1 MAKKIHQIAKELG
14 LKSKDLVARCE
25 TEGIPNI
32 TNHMSTV
39 SAGLEQ
45 TIHSWFEGAGEA
57 DSSADATEDTGALTA
72 IAQRTTTTAAKK
84 VRATARKKPVKKQAE
99 ETNEEAATMAKALEE
114 TRKIAKKGGG
124 ESSEEVIRRVEAQTA
139 STEPAAPAPAPSL
152 AAGIEYE
159 SDTAGTISPDAP
171 ESLAPAASTESAT
184 PVGTPSTE
192 PVAED
197 PSTAGTTGPTRRRAM
212 GVSVPNVPRRPVDVT
227 PAGPMLGQVQTP
239 AKLSGPTVVRIE
251 QAEVVDR
258 PRRRTLGDTGG
269 PSRGPGGPAGPG
281 DAPASG
287 GDVSRRNTRRKT
299 RTGRDGR
306 SASADGPASDRPAR
320 SRNWGQ
326 QDLLERQERL
336 RGAHGYIKTV
346 RRDASRADHG
356 GERATTAAQVGGLVK
371 IQEPFSIKELSAA
384 TGVQVNQI
392 IRAMM
397 KKGIMQANPNAGM
410 PVDLAVELMLEQNIE
425 LEVEEKRSAVD
436 VVTQEF
442 EQRETV
448 DLQSR
453 APVVTIL
460 GHVDH
465 GKTSLLD
472 AIRHTTVASG
482 EAGGITQHTS
492 AFRISVRAG
501 DDDKTIVFLDTPGH
515 EAFTAMRARGAQITD
530 IVVLVVA
537 ADDGLMPQTIE
548 SINHAKAAEVPIVV
562 ALNKVDKPEATDN
575 NLQRIYGQLAEY
587 DLSPVEW
594 GGKTE
599 VVKTSATKKI
609 GIQDLL
615 DTLDFQS
622 QLMELKADAAGPAR
636 GTVIEARMVEGR
648 GAVAN
653 VLIQDGRIKLGDFIV
668 IGRAYGRV
676 RDMTDD
682 RGKRLKEAGPS
693 TPLEISGINMVPDA
707 GDRCYVVSS
716 LRKAEEAA
724 EQRLGQERERA
735 LAAPKVTLDNIFTQ
749 MKGAERKDL
758 NLVVKADV
766 QGSVETLKRSLEDI
780 STDELHIRVLH
791 AAVGGITESDVLLAE
806 ASGAIVLGFH
816 VISSSRAR
824 ELAENKHVELRSYQV
839 IYELLDDVR
848 SAASG
853 LLAPEIREEVLGH
866 ATVRE
871 VFRISKVGMIA
882 GCYVTDGSI
891 ERNAKIRVTRNDIV
905 VENNRVLEQ
914 LKRFKD
920 DAKEVRSGQE
930 CGMKI
935 EGYDD
940 IKAGDILECYRIT
953 EISRKI

>member
-14 LKSKDLVARCE
+14 IKSKDLVARCE
-25 TEGIPNI
+25 SEGIPNI
-32 TNHMSTV
+32 TNHMSSV

-45 TIHSWFEGAGEA
+45 TIHSWFAGADEDVLE
-57 DSSADATEDTGALTA
+57 DSTEESGALTA
-72 IAQRTTTTAAKK
+72 VAARTTKKAAKK
-84 VRATARKKPVKKQAE
+84 VRATAKKKTVAQHVE
-99 ETNEEAATMAKALEE
+99 EEADEAAAMAKALEE
-114 TRKIAKKGGG
+114 TRKIAKKGAG

-139 STEPAAPAPAPSL
+139 TTAPATPPAAPAMPEEQQEFEESEVPASVPGSL
-152 AAGIEYE
+152 AAAA
-159 SDTAGTISPDAP
+159 SAP
-171 ESLAPAASTESAT
+171 PAEAAEMAPAAEQESESALS
-184 PVGTPSTE
+184 PSAASE
-192 PVAED
+192 
-197 PSTAGTTGPTRRRAM
+197 RRRA
-212 GVSVPNVPRRPVDVT
+212 VAVPNVPKRPKQVT
-227 PAGPMLGQVQTP
+227 PAGPMIGEVQSP
-239 AKLSGPTVVRIE
+239 AKLSGPKVVRIE
-251 QAEVVDR
+251 EAEVVDR
-258 PRRRTLGDTGG
+258 PRRRPLGEGG
-269 PSRGPGGPAGPG
+269 PGRGPGGPAGPM
-281 DAPASG
+281 DAPPSG
-287 GDVSRRNTRRKT
+287 GDVSRRNTRRKN
-299 RTGRDGR
+299 RSGREGR
-306 SASADGPASDRPAR
+306 SASADGPSGDRPAR

-326 QDLLERQERL
+326 QDLLEREERL

-356 GERATTAAQVGGLVK
+356 GEKAKTAAQVGGVVK
-371 IQEPFSIKELSAA
+371 IQEPFSIKELSSA

-410 PVDLAVELMLEQNIE
+410 PTDLAIELMLEQNIE
-425 LEVEEKRSAVD
+425 LEVEEKQSAVD
-436 VVTQEF
+436 VVTKEF
-442 EQRETV
+442 EDRETM

-453 APVVTIL
+453 APVVAIL

-472 AIRHTTVASG
+472 AIRHTTVAAG

-492 AFRISVRAG
+492 AFRINVRAG

-562 ALNKVDKPEATDN
+562 ALNKIDKPEATDN

-615 DTLDFQS
+615 DTLDFQA
-622 QLMELKADAAGPAR
+622 QLMDLKADAAGPAR

-653 VLIQDGRIKLGDFIV
+653 VLIQDGRIKVGDFIV

-724 EQRLGQERERA
+724 AQRVGQERERA

-780 STDELHIRVLH
+780 STDELNIRVLH
-791 AAVGGITESDVLLAE
+791 AAVGGITESDVILAE

-824 ELAENKHVELRSYQV
+824 ELADNKHVELRTYQV

-848 SAASG
+848 QAASG

-866 ATVRE
+866 AAVRE
-871 VFRISKVGMIA
+871 VFKITKVGMIA
-882 GCYVTDGSI
+882 GCYVTDGTI
-891 ERNAKIRVTRNDIV
+891 ERNAKIRVTRDDIV

-920 DAKEVRSGQE
+920 DAREVRSGQE

-940 IKAGDILECYRIT
+940 IKVGDILECYRMI
-953 EISRKI
+953 EVSRKI

>member
-1 MAKKIHQIAKELG
+1 M
-14 LKSKDLVARCE
+14 
-25 TEGIPNI
+25 
-32 TNHMSTV
+32 
-39 SAGLEQ
+39 
-45 TIHSWFEGAGEA
+45 
-57 DSSADATEDTGALTA
+57 
-72 IAQRTTTTAAKK
+72 
-84 VRATARKKPVKKQAE
+84 
-99 ETNEEAATMAKALEE
+99 
-114 TRKIAKKGGG
+114 
-124 ESSEEVIRRVEAQTA
+124 
-139 STEPAAPAPAPSL
+139 
-152 AAGIEYE
+152 
-159 SDTAGTISPDAP
+159 
-171 ESLAPAASTESAT
+171 
-184 PVGTPSTE
+184 
-192 PVAED
+192 
-197 PSTAGTTGPTRRRAM
+197 
-212 GVSVPNVPRRPVDVT
+212 
-227 PAGPMLGQVQTP
+227 
-239 AKLSGPTVVRIE
+239 
-251 QAEVVDR
+251 
-258 PRRRTLGDTGG
+258 
-269 PSRGPGGPAGPG
+269 
-281 DAPASG
+281 
-287 GDVSRRNTRRKT
+287 
-299 RTGRDGR
+299 
-306 SASADGPASDRPAR
+306 
-320 SRNWGQ
+320 
-326 QDLLERQERL
+326 
-336 RGAHGYIKTV
+336 
-346 RRDASRADHG
+346 
-356 GERATTAAQVGGLVK
+356 
-371 IQEPFSIKELSAA
+371 
-384 TGVQVNQI
+384 
-392 IRAMM
+392 
-397 KKGIMQANPNAGM
+397 
-410 PVDLAVELMLEQNIE
+410 
-425 LEVEEKRSAVD
+425 D
-436 VVTQEF
+436 VVTKEF

-448 DLQSR
+448 DLRPR

-472 AIRHTTVASG
+472 AIRHTTVAAG

-548 SINHAKAAEVPIVV
+548 SINHAKAAKVPIVV
-562 ALNKVDKPEATDN
+562 ALNKIDKPEATDS

-599 VVKTSATKKI
+599 VVKTSATRKI

-653 VLIQDGRIKLGDFIV
+653 VLIQDGRIKVGDFIV

-682 RGKRLKEAGPS
+682 RGTRLKEAGPS
-693 TPLEISGINMVPDA
+693 TPLEISGLNMVPDA

-716 LRKAEEAA
+716 LHKAEEAA

-749 MKGAERKDL
+749 MKGAERQDL

-780 STDELHIRVLH
+780 STDELRIRVLH
-791 AAVGGITESDVLLAE
+791 AAVGGITESDVLLAS

-853 LLAPEIREEVLGH
+853 MLAPEIREEVLGH
-866 ATVRE
+866 AMVRE
-871 VFRISKVGMIA
+871 VFKISKVGMIA
-882 GCYVTDGSI
+882 GCYVTDGTI
-891 ERNAKIRVTRNDIV
+891 ERNARIRVTRSDIV

-920 DAKEVRSGQE
+920 DAREVRSGQE

-940 IKAGDILECYRIT
+940 IKAGDILECYRVT

>member
-1 MAKKIHQIAKELG
+1 MVKKIHQIAKELG

-25 TEGIPNI
+25 AEGIPNI
-32 TNHMSTV
+32 VNHMSTV
-39 SAGLEQ
+39 SAGLQQ
-45 TIHSWFEGAGEA
+45 TIHSWYAGGGEEVE
-57 DSSADATEDTGALTA
+57 SESTEDAGALTA
-72 IAQRTTTTAAKK
+72 VVAR
-84 VRATARKKPVKKQAE
+84 TARKTAKKTRAVAKKKLATPEAE
-99 ETNEEAATMAKALEE
+99 AVDETAAMQKALEE
-114 TRKIAKKGGG
+114 TRKIAKKGAA
-124 ESSEEVIRRVEAQTA
+124 ESSDEVIRRVEAQTA
-139 STEPAAPAPAPSL
+139 ALEPSAPPAEPRETEGEAGREASEAGRLAAAANAAATRSATGVESGTTRESAGRAAPA
-152 AAGIEYE
+152 
-159 SDTAGTISPDAP
+159 
-171 ESLAPAASTESAT
+171 
-184 PVGTPSTE
+184 
-192 PVAED
+192 
-197 PSTAGTTGPTRRRAM
+197 RRRALA
-212 GVSVPNVPRRPVDVT
+212 VPNVPKRPDEVA
-227 PAGPMLGQVQTP
+227 PAGPMLGAVQSP
-239 AKLSGPTVVRIE
+239 ARLSGPKVVRIE
-251 QAEVVDR
+251 EAEVIDR
-258 PRRRTLGDTGG
+258 PRRRTTGDSTGPVSRGG
-269 PSRGPGGPAGPG
+269 PGSAPPT
-281 DAPASG
+281 DAPAG
-287 GDVSRRNTRRKT
+287 GDVSRRNTRRKN
-299 RTGRDGR
+299 RSGREGR
-306 SASADGPASDRPAR
+306 SASAEGPGGERVTR
-320 SRNWGQ
+320 TRNWGQ
-326 QDLLERQERL
+326 QDLIEREERL

-346 RRDASRADHG
+346 RRDATRSDHG
-356 GERATTAAQVGGLVK
+356 GEKAKTAVQTGGVVK
-371 IQEPFSIKELSAA
+371 VQEPFSIKDLSAA

-410 PVDLAVELMLEQNIE
+410 PVDLAVDLMIEHNIE
-425 LEVEEKRSAVD
+425 LEVEQKRSAVD
-436 VVTQEF
+436 VLTAEF
-442 EQRETV
+442 EQREPV
-448 DLQSR
+448 DVQPR
-453 APVVTIL
+453 APVVAIL

-472 AIRHTTVASG
+472 AIRQTNVAAG

-492 AFRISVRAG
+492 AFRINVRAG

-548 SINHAKAAEVPIVV
+548 SINHAKAAGVPIVV
-562 ALNKVDKPEATDN
+562 ALNKIDKPEATDGN
-575 NLQRIYGQLAEY
+575 IQRIYGQLAEY
-587 DLSPVEW
+587 ELSPIEW

-599 VVKTSATKKI
+599 VVKTSATKRI

-615 DTLDFQS
+615 DALDFQA
-622 QLMELKADAAGPAR
+622 QTMELHADASGPAR

-648 GAVAN
+648 GPVAN
-653 VLIQDGRIKLGDFIV
+653 VLIQHGRIKVGDCLV

-676 RDMTDD
+676 RDLVND
-682 RGKRLKEAGPS
+682 RGQRLKEAGPS

-707 GDRCYVVSS
+707 GDRCYVVST

-724 EQRLGQERERA
+724 EQRVGQERERA

-749 MKGAERKDL
+749 MKGAERQDL

-780 STDELHIRVLH
+780 STDELQIRVLH
-791 AAVGGITESDVLLAE
+791 AAVGGINESDVLLAE
-806 ASGAIVLGFH
+806 TSGAILLGFH
-816 VISSSRAR
+816 VIASSRAR
-824 ELAENKHVELRSYQV
+824 ELAEARDVEIRNYQV

-853 LLAPEIREEVLGH
+853 MLAPEIREEVLGH

-871 VFRISKVGMIA
+871 VFKISKVGMIA
-882 GCYVTDGSI
+882 GGYVTDGTI

-940 IKAGDILECYRIT
+940 IKPGDVLECYRMI
-953 EISRKI
+953 EVSRKI